1 MDYTPGYINNLCLW
15 GQEPTLTLKYLT
27 PHLPEYL
34 DYFFNVSHFEFVT
47 NGMYGASDIVDFI
60 QTIDSNLK
68 HSGNIAIQFSYDG
81 KEQTALSRKGDSET
95 IFNTVKSVIT
105 GLN

>member
-1 MDYTPGYINNLCLW
+1 
-15 GQEPTLTLKYLT
+15 
-27 PHLPEYL
+27 
-34 DYFFNVSHFEFVT
+34 
-47 NGMYGASDIVDFI
+47 MYGASDIVDFI

-95 IFNTVKSVIT
+95 IFNTVKSVII